1 MTTLT
6 PQDLVEHEALKRLK
20 YKYLRCLD
28 QKLWD
33 EMEECFTPDAVAAY
47 SGGKYSYEGR
57 DAILAFL
64 KKSRGAETFLS
75 SHRCHHPEIELTG
88 PDTATAVWALED
100 VVIEEKWGITIRGA
114 AFYRDEYVKQD
125 GRWRIRRTGYKRTY
139 EEIQSRKDVPGLRL
153 TASWWGT
160 GGRSELPAG

>member
-1 MTTLT
+1 MALT

-33 EMEECFTPDAVAAY
+33 EMVECFTADAVAAY

-64 KKSRGAETFLS
+64 KKSMGAETFLS

-125 GRWRIRRTGYKRTY
+125 GAWRIRRTGYKRTY

>member
-1 MTTLT
+1 MT

-33 EMEECFTPDAVAAY
+33 EMVECFTPDAVAAY

-64 KKSRGAETFLS
+64 KKSMGAETFLS

-88 PDTATAVWALED
+88 SDTATAVWALED

-114 AFYRDEYVKQD
+114 AFYRDEYVKRD
-125 GRWRIRRTGYKRTY
+125 GAWKIARTGYKRTY